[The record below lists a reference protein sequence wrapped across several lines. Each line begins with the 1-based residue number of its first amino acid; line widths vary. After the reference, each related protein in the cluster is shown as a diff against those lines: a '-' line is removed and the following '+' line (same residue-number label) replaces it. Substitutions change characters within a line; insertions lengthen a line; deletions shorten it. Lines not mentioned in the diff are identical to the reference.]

1 MFVDAGAFGIA
12 LRQEGNVNGSSDSD
26 SLKINMRRI
35 YIGLLAT
42 LASWRRAIPKPLA

>member
-35 YIGLLAT
+35 YKHCPPVGGRFAT
-42 LASWRRAIPKPLA
+42 RRHLQT